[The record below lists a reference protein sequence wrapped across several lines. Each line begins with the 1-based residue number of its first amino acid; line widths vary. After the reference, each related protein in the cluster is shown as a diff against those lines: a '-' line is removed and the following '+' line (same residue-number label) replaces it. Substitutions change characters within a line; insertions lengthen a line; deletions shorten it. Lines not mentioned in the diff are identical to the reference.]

1 MVCFLNHSTSLH
13 HDRNLLCLNL
23 KSLLT
28 LSGFRQPVFRRP
40 IKNECQSI
48 IARHNARFFYAAVT
62 CNPSASKMHSKKKKI
77 SNWYLF
83 LIKKISVWECHVIDN
98 RYIMI
103 QSQVDIMLY
112 WFENWYLNIH
122 TSRWMCVVEKYL
134 WKKKKVG
141 QGDNLWKKSNKN
153 FYVLYFILMKMYVF
167 YLYVFI

>member
-62 CNPSASKMHSKKKKI
+62 CNPSASKRNSKKKKI

-134 WKKKKVG
+134 WKKKKKLDKETIYERKVI
-141 QGDNLWKKSNKN
+141 KIFM
-153 FYVLYFILMKMYVF
+153 FYILY
-167 YLYVFI
+167 

>member
-23 KSLLT
+23 NLLT

-112 WFENWYLNIH
+112 WFENWYLNIY

-134 WKKKKVG
+134 WKKKKKLDKETIYERKVI
-141 QGDNLWKKSNKN
+141 KIFM
-153 FYVLYFILMKMYVF
+153 FYILY
-167 YLYVFI
+167 

>member
-1 MVCFLNHSTSLH
+1 MRYRVRFKWFVFLIT
-13 HDRNLLCLNL
+13 RPACITTATYYLNL

-28 LSGFRQPVFRRP
+28 LSGFRQPVFHRP

-134 WKKKKVG
+134 WKKKKKLDKETIYERKVI
-141 QGDNLWKKSNKN
+141 KIFM
-153 FYVLYFILMKMYVF
+153 FYILY
-167 YLYVFI
+167 

>member
-1 MVCFLNHSTSLH
+1 MRYRVRFKWFVFLIT
-13 HDRNLLCLNL
+13 RPACITTATYYLNL

-28 LSGFRQPVFRRP
+28 LSGFRQPVFHRP

-122 TSRWMCVVEKYL
+122 RSRWMCVVEKYL
-134 WKKKKVG
+134 WKKKKSWTRR
-141 QGDNLWKKSNKN
+141 Q
-153 FYVLYFILMKMYVF
+153 FMKEK
-167 YLYVFI
+167 

>member
-98 RYIMI
+98 WYIMI

-112 WFENWYLNIH
+112 WFENWYPNIH
-122 TSRWMCVVEKYL
+122 RSRWMCVVEKYL
-134 WKKKKVG
+134 WKKKKKLDKETIYERKVI
-141 QGDNLWKKSNKN
+141 KIFM
-153 FYVLYFILMKMYVF
+153 FYILY
-167 YLYVFI
+167 

>member
-1 MVCFLNHSTSLH
+1 MRYRVRFKWFVFLIT
-13 HDRNLLCLNL
+13 RPACITTATYYLNL

-134 WKKKKVG
+134 WKKKKKLDKETIYERKVI
-141 QGDNLWKKSNKN
+141 KIFM
-153 FYVLYFILMKMYVF
+153 FYILY
-167 YLYVFI
+167 